1 MKKEI
6 VEKKKDSQYLEEYNA
21 EQKGNLEDLDKK
33 LVSLN
38 DESKMLKKENMD
50 IQKQLNIALQQ
61 IEDLDT
67 LAKNVKK
74 QVPEEENKS
83 FSPF

>member
-21 EQKGNLEDLDKK
+21 EQKSNLEALDKK

-38 DESKMLKKENMD
+38 DESK
-50 IQKQLNIALQQ
+50 
-61 IEDLDT
+61 
-67 LAKNVKK
+67 
-74 QVPEEENKS
+74 
-83 FSPF
+83 